1 MGTLEVQETRAF
13 VNWGH
18 ETLCSL
24 LLATENAELGLGS
37 VYALWGAAQLQTQ
50 GGFWG
55 SAMLLPVSPALDVAS
70 CTSFW
75 KILWWQLCLI
85 LPFLF
90 PLCCDVP
97 SLSPPLHTRVPME
110 ALCWSSW
117 VPCTCSRGR
126 FSCLGTPS
134 LCSSRST
141 ATKLQAHRPSG
152 LIPGS
157 SLSMTKTDL
166 FTLPSKLVPST
177 S

>member
-1 MGTLEVQETRAF
+1 MQKGRPSGRSYLSLMGTLEVQETRAF

-75 KILWWQLCLI
+75 KIL
-85 LPFLF
+85 
-90 PLCCDVP
+90 
-97 SLSPPLHTRVPME
+97 
-110 ALCWSSW
+110 
-117 VPCTCSRGR
+117 
-126 FSCLGTPS
+126 
-134 LCSSRST
+134 
-141 ATKLQAHRPSG
+141 
-152 LIPGS
+152 
-157 SLSMTKTDL
+157 
-166 FTLPSKLVPST
+166 
-177 S
+177 